1 MIRWKERAMFE
12 GERFTAGY
20 WLITTET
27 GFLEIAK
34 PPRMAGA
41 LLLQMNRI

>member
-1 MIRWKERAMFE
+1 MFE
-12 GERFTAGY
+12 GERFTAGD